1 MAEPAP
7 QNLANHARY
16 VPMFHFVGGGLVLV
30 NLLWSFVR
38 IYHALRVPG
47 RFAMGD
53 SVDGLLVAIL
63 LVILFWYTREFPIKA
78 QDRIIRL
85 EMRLR
90 LAELL
95 SADLRSRI
103 GELRPDQLIALR
115 FASDAELPELTRQVL
130 DGRLTTGSQIKSQ
143 ISSWQADHLRM

>member
-16 VPMFHFVGGGLVLV
+16 VPLFHFAGGGLVLV

-47 RFAMGD
+47 RFAIGD
-53 SVDGLLVAIL
+53 SLDGLVVALL
-63 LVILFWYTREFPIKA
+63 LVILLWYTRQFPITA
-78 QDRIIRL
+78 QDRIICL

-90 LAELL
+90 LTELL
-95 SADLRSRI
+95 PADLRGRI

-115 FASDAELPELTRQVL
+115 FASDEELPELTRQVL
-130 DGRLTTGSQIKSQ
+130 DGKLATGSQIKSQ
-143 ISSWQADHLRM
+143 IRNWRPDHLRV

>member
-7 QNLANHARY
+7 QSLANHARY
-16 VPMFHFVGGGLVLV
+16 VPMFHFAGGGLVLV

-115 FASDAELPELTRQVL
+115 FAADAELPELTRQVL

>member
-7 QNLANHARY
+7 QKLANHARY
-16 VPMFHFVGGGLVLV
+16 VPLFHFVGGGLVLV

-53 SVDGLLVAIL
+53 AVDGLLVAIL
-63 LVILFWYTREFPIKA
+63 LVILFWYARQFPLSA
-78 QDRIIRL
+78 QDRVIRL

-90 LAELL
+90 LAQLL
-95 SADLRSRI
+95 AADLRGRI

-115 FASDAELPELTRQVL
+115 FASDEELPELVRQVL

-143 ISSWQADHLRM
+143 IRDWQADHMRV